1 MAAVAVARKLGVLC
15 WHLRT
20 REEDC
25 AYLRPALL
33 RRKLRRLELR
43 AGAPSRRG
51 KRGGGAVWETP
62 SQEGREKALAL
73 QAELT

>member
-1 MAAVAVARKLGVLC
+1 VAAVAVARKLGVLC